1 MAFRYINPGYYN
13 FFDTYSAGTNLK
25 DTSIVKTNGGQCFR
39 GGTTINTI
47 STYSYTVNLP
57 AAKEYWAR
65 FDLNRYNNQNA
76 YGGDNT
82 YIQFVDEK
90 GNKIGILT
98 YNAKDTIY
106 LQKNESTISNTKT
119 FSFARNDTKTFML
132 HVFSD
137 ATAGKIE
144 LYCDNALVSSCTGN
158 TYGNN
163 LSSFVIKLGT
173 YYRSFDSAN
182 IYETM
187 ANIIIAD
194 EPICASWKIEELT
207 TAVTPGGWTAVADK
221 AGYYQAAAA
230 EQSMTVSP
238 DDAAKADYI
247 AGTKKLIGVQCSCV
261 PGYTDTA
268 DITDI
273 HFAADGTDAGTKKL
287 GGAETSTCRSDF
299 VKITDIAK
307 ANLTIT
313 AKKG

>member
-1 MAFRYINPGYYN
+1 MSFVYINPGYYN
-13 FFDTYSAGTNLK
+13 FFDAYTDGQNLK
-25 DTSIVKTNGGQCFR
+25 DTSIVTTNGGQCFR
-39 GGTTINTI
+39 GGTTT
-47 STYSYTVNLP
+47 STYTYIVNLP

-65 FDLNRYNNQNA
+65 FDLNRYNNNNTS
-76 YGGDNT
+76 GGDNT
-82 YIQFVDEK
+82 YIQFADEK
-90 GNKIGILT
+90 NYRMGIEM
-98 YNAKDTIY
+98 YSVKDTIY
-106 LQKNESTISNTKT
+106 LQKNEGSISNTKT
-119 FSFARNDTKTFML
+119 FTYPRDTTTTFTL
-132 HVFSD
+132 HVLSD
-137 ATAGKIE
+137 AAAGKIE
-144 LYCDNALVSSCTGN
+144 LYCGTALVSSYTGN

-163 LSSFVIKLGT
+163 LTSFVIKLGVL
-173 YYRSFDSAN
+173 YGSSK

-187 ANIIIAD
+187 ANLIVSD

-207 TAVTPGGWTAVADK
+207 TAVTPGGWTVVADK

-307 ANLTIT
+307 ANMTIT

>member
-1 MAFRYINPGYYN
+1 MGIE
-13 FFDTYSAGTNLK
+13 TY
-25 DTSIVKTNGGQCFR
+25 D
-39 GGTTINTI
+39 
-47 STYSYTVNLP
+47 
-57 AAKEYWAR
+57 
-65 FDLNRYNNQNA
+65 
-76 YGGDNT
+76 
-82 YIQFVDEK
+82 
-90 GNKIGILT
+90 
-98 YNAKDTIY
+98 AKDTIY
-106 LQKNESTISNTKT
+106 LQKNEGIISNTNT
-119 FSFARNDTKTFML
+119 FTYPKDTTTTFTL
-132 HVFSD
+132 HVLSD
-137 ATAGKIE
+137 AAAGKIE
-144 LYCDNALVSSCTGN
+144 LYCGTALVSSYTGN

-163 LSSFVIKLGT
+163 LTSFVIKLGVL
-173 YYRSFDSAN
+173 YGSLK

-187 ANIIIAD
+187 ANLIVSD

-207 TAVTPGGWTAVADK
+207 TAVTPGGWTVVADK

-268 DITDI
+268 DITDLN
-273 HFAADGTDAGTKKL
+273 FTVNGTDAGTKKL